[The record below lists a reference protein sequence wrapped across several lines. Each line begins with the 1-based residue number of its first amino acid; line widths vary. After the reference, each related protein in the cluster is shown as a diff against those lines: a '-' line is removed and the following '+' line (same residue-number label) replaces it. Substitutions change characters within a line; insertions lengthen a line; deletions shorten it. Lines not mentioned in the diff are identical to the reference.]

1 MNDKIAEAAS
11 TYEAWRAFA
20 ASWGL
25 IFFGLIFLCVIAYV
39 FWPSR
44 RQEFEAELNSKLGAR
59 PPGKVGERFRLD
71 ADAQ

>member
-1 MNDKIAEAAS
+1 MTTKQISGDLMNNDVTHLVS
-11 TYEAWRAFA
+11 TYESWRAFS

-44 RQEFEAELNSKLGAR
+44 QKGFEA
-59 PPGKVGERFRLD
+59 D
-71 ADAQ
+71 ALIPLREDDDA

>member
-1 MNDKIAEAAS
+1 MNDDGSKLVAN
-11 TYEAWRAFA
+11 YETWRAFS

-44 RQEFEAELNSKLGAR
+44 QKRFEA
-59 PPGKVGERFRLD
+59 D
-71 ADAQ
+71 ALIPLREDDDV

>member
-1 MNDKIAEAAS
+1 MNNDVAHLVS
-11 TYEAWRAFA
+11 TYESWRAFS

-44 RQEFEAELNSKLGAR
+44 QKGFEA
-59 PPGKVGERFRLD
+59 D
-71 ADAQ
+71 A